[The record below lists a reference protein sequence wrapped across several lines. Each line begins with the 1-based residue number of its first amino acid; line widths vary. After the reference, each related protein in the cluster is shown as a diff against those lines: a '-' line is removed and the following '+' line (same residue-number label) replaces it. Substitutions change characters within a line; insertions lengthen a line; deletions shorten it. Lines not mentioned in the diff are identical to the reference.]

1 MRTAPGQ
8 HRAPHRVCRARPAGQ
23 WHDGSM
29 HYDIV
34 IIGAGIAGLS
44 AASELARLRGTGR
57 GVCLLEAEQ
66 DVAQHTS
73 ARSAQQLIPSYGP
86 EPVLELT
93 RWSIAALVEASE
105 GLPSPLVWPS
115 PFVVAGS
122 AEDVAA
128 ETVPGL
134 GAVGGD
140 DLFRLCPELRAS
152 PERYPTAAVDTS
164 AVRSDALAL
173 LAWHH
178 HRAETAGVTIRTGC
192 RVTAADRAHGT
203 WNLHTG
209 APGPR
214 GRGPGTAPGDVV
226 RGSTV
231 VNAAGAWAEHVGSL
245 LGAVPQGLQPLRRT
259 AALVH
264 LAEPMPP
271 EHPMV
276 MDAAEH
282 WYYRPDPVGAMVSV
296 GESEPS
302 EACDARPHPGAVERL
317 VETVQSRTGLRIT
330 EVAKAWTGLRTERAT
345 DVPVCGWD
353 SAAEDVFWLAG
364 QGGYGFQTSAGMAT
378 AAAEQI
384 VSGRVGQWLSPETV
398 AALQPER
405 AA

>member
-1 MRTAPGQ
+1 
-8 HRAPHRVCRARPAGQ
+8 
-23 WHDGSM
+23 M
-29 HYDIV
+29 HHDIV

-57 GVCLLEAEQ
+57 GICVLEAENA
-66 DVAQHTS
+66 VAQHTS

-93 RWSIAALVEASE
+93 RWSIAALAEASAD
-105 GLPSPLVWPS
+105 LPSPLVWPS

-122 AEDVAA
+122 PADVAA

-134 GAVGGD
+134 RRMSGT
-140 DLFRLCPELRAS
+140 DLFALCPELRADAA
-152 PERYPTAAVDTS
+152 RYRTAAVDGA
-164 AVRSDALAL
+164 AVRSDATAL
-173 LAWHH
+173 LAWHRR
-178 HRAETAGVTIRTGC
+178 RAESAGVAVRTGF
-192 RVTAADRAHGT
+192 RVTGARRAGSTWELLPAAT
-203 WNLHTG
+203 S
-209 APGPR
+209 
-214 GRGPGTAPGDVV
+214 PGTEPDDVV
-226 RGSTV
+226 RAGTV

-245 LGAVPQGLQPLRRT
+245 LGGAPQGLQPLRRT
-259 AALVH
+259 AALVR
-264 LAEPMPP
+264 LDTAMPA

-282 WYYRPDPVGAMVSV
+282 WYYRPDPVGAMISV

-302 EACDARPHPGAVERL
+302 EACDAQPHPGAVERL
-317 VETVQSRTGLRIT
+317 IATIHEHTELRIT
-330 EVAKAWTGLRTERAT
+330 GVAKAWTGLRTERAS

-353 SAAEDVFWLAG
+353 PAADGVFWLAG
-364 QGGYGFQTSAGMAT
+364 QGGYGFQTSAAMAA

-384 VSGRVGQWLSPETV
+384 VTGGVGGWLTPETV